1 MAKQDSIPY
10 VTSWGTA
17 RYPKISEPDVK
28 GKYADGKFKTDFVL
42 EDTDYAAAE
51 KTLNAAAKKFWPD
64 ADAVTLPLKTFYK
77 NAEDKK
83 AKKNAE
89 GRGLVLKSKYRSA
102 VFDSKKKALPEGVK
116 IGGGSIIRVAS
127 AIFPWSKS
135 EKMKVKGADG
145 KTTIEESTEYGVS
158 LRLGDVQVRKLVEFQ
173 AQGDGSAFD
182 EDEGGFE
189 YEGAADAGDQFE
201 GAGSATDL

>member
-1 MAKQDSIPY
+1 MAKSDSIPF
-10 VTSWGTA
+10 VTPWFKA
-17 RYPKISEPDVK
+17 RYPKISEPDTK
-28 GKYADGKFKTDFVL
+28 GKFADGKFKTDAIL
-42 EDTDYAAAE
+42 EDTDYVAVE
-51 KTLNAAAKKFWPD
+51 KTLNAAAKKLWPD
-64 ADAVTLPLKTFYK
+64 ADVVTMPLKTFYA

-83 AKKNAE
+83 AKKAE

-127 AIFPWSKS
+127 AIFPWSKA
-135 EKMKVKGADG
+135 EKVKIKGADG
-145 KTTIEESTEYGVS
+145 KFTVEESVEYGIS

-189 YEGAADAGDQFE
+189 YEGNADAGDQFD
-201 GAGSATDL
+201 AGSATDL